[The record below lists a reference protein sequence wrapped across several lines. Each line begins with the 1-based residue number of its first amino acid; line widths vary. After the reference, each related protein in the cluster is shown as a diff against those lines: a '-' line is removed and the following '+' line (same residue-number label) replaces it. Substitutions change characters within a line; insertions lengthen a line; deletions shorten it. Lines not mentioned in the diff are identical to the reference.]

1 MKSQI
6 WNISESMPRTE
17 IADHF
22 LESLQHKTYKNIGLV
37 SLGQKISG

>member
-6 WNISESMPRTE
+6 WNISGTMPRTE
-17 IADHF
+17 MADHF
-22 LESLQHKTYKNIGLV
+22 LESLQHETCENIGYV